1 MLFSKLSVSVLLSL
15 LLALGV
21 GISQAH
27 SHDGHEAE
35 ECIFSVVQ
43 ITNLAIASEIVPFI
57 SVPINTCQ
65 PIAYTESV
73 LCSLRAI
80 SQARAPPFL
89 TSK

>member
-1 MLFSKLSVSVLLSL
+1 MLFSRLSVSVLLSL

-57 SVPINTCQ
+57 SVPINTYQ
-65 PIAYTESV
+65 PIVYTESV
-73 LCSLRAI
+73 LCSLRAM
-80 SQARAPPFL
+80 SRARAPPL